1 MADNGEDFEPKI
13 IAFLCNWCSYA
24 GADLA
29 GVSREQ
35 YPPNILNIKV
45 MCSSR
50 VSPEHVFESF
60 KDGADG
66 VLIAGCH
73 PGDCHYIDG
82 NYKTI
87 RKNELIHKMLD
98 DMGINPKRLRLDW
111 ISSAEGGKFARVMRE
126 MTEEIKEI
134 GPLDFEAVSDEE
146 GIQ

>member
-1 MADNGEDFEPKI
+1 MADFEPRT

-29 GVSREQ
+29 GVNRQQ

-50 VSPEHVFESF
+50 VSPEHVFEALQ
-60 KDGADG
+60 DGADG

-82 NYKTI
+82 NYKTV
-87 RKNELIHKMLD
+87 RKVDLLHRMLE
-98 DMGINPKRLRLDW
+98 DMGINPRRLRLEW
-111 ISSAEGGKFARVMRE
+111 ISSAEGGKFAEVMRE
-126 MTEEIKEI
+126 MTEDIREL
-134 GPLDFEAVSDEE
+134 GPLDLD
-146 GIQ
+146 GIGEVIK